1 MWRTLLM
8 LFSGLWAAC
17 CRVQVFCAQQ
27 RFFDSPWTEDRCVI
41 SSDQRLGSRKKSY
54 AVSTI

>member
-1 MWRTLLM
+1 LM